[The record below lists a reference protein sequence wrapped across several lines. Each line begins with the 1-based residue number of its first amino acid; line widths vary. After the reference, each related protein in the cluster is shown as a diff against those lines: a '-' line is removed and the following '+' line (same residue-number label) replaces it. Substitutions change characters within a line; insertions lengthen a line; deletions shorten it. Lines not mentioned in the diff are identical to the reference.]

1 MNTSGTPDREL
12 LREEDT
18 SHTQTPVQDMMQLM
32 WGRSRGALPQ
42 MLSGEV
48 RAKASGPG

>member
-18 SHTQTPVQDMMQLM
+18 SHTQTPAQDTMQLM
-32 WGRSRGALPQ
+32 WGRSRRV
-42 MLSGEV
+42 LSGEV